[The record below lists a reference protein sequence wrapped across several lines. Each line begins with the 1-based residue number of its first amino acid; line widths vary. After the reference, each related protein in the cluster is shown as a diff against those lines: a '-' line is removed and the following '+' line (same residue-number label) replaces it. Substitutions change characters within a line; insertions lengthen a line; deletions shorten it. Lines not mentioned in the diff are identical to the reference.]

1 MNGVGLVDEID
12 PVGKRSCEG
21 KGWAQIGNLSPKS

>member
-1 MNGVGLVDEID
+1 MNGVGLVNEID

-21 KGWAQIGNLSPKS
+21 KGRAQIGNLCPKS